1 MFTYA
6 VAHKLFKA
14 AHVKVVW
21 TALSLATLLEVRVWY
36 AQQVLTALKG
46 SQVSML

>member
-14 AHVKVVW
+14 AHVKVFW
-21 TALSLATLLEVRVWY
+21 TGLSVATLLEVLMWY
-36 AQQVLTALKG
+36 AQQVLMALKG
-46 SQVSML
+46 SQVSTL